1 MGSSPTAP
9 TVTVA
14 HKGWRPRETD
24 IHLSNNT
31 RTPKPSRAPEA
42 RSASLKAPC
51 LPTGSNLANG
61 EIERNGASALP
72 VERAPPLSND
82 HVENLLSVA
91 ASHGEGATE
100 GLNGTESDLSAASV
114 ESPGNPVSAHTLQE
128 TIQELVTAED
138 DSNGEAVS
146 HEALQV
152 HDALDDQTEQDSREQ
167 IKLGK
172 LVEQLR
178 KWKAQR
184 ERMRRDIETES
195 KDLPDVNSLKEGAS
209 RACEQ
214 AAELARLAN
223 EARQVADAACA
234 DFEIAQDKADNIAAA
249 KLKIEKID
257 QDSKQVRKELGID

>member
-1 MGSSPTAP
+1 M
-9 TVTVA
+9 
-14 HKGWRPRETD
+14 
-24 IHLSNNT
+24 
-31 RTPKPSRAPEA
+31 
-42 RSASLKAPC
+42 
-51 LPTGSNLANG
+51 
-61 EIERNGASALP
+61 
-72 VERAPPLSND
+72 
-82 HVENLLSVA
+82 
-91 ASHGEGATE
+91 
-100 GLNGTESDLSAASV
+100 NGTESDLSAASV

-128 TIQELVTAED
+128 TTQELVTAED

-178 KWKAQR
+178 EWKAQR
-184 ERMRRDIETES
+184 ERMRRDIETEN
-195 KDLPDVNSLKEGAS
+195 KDLPDINSLKEGAS

-257 QDSKQVRKELGID
+257 QDSKQVREELGID